1 VNYLLKYTLQRVLL
15 GVLTLWLIVSATFFL
30 LQFMPGSPFNDE
42 KLDAEKLAI
51 LNEKYGLNDP
61 LPVQYARYMGRVI
74 QGDFGVSFVFDNQD
88 VYEKLI
94 LPRLPVTAQVGGQAL
109 VFGAII
115 GIIFGSL
122 AALNRNNPLDQI
134 IVVTAILGV
143 SIPSFVFA
151 MTLQY
156 FLGVKLGWF
165 PVVFVKGK
173 WISSVMPSFIM
184 SLWVISSLTRYM
196 RTELV
201 EVLAS
206 DFILLARA
214 KGLTGSQVIYRH
226 AIRNALIPVITVI
239 GPLTISLLT
248 GSTVI
253 EQIFGIPGVSFLMV
267 QGIMQNDY
275 FIILG
280 VATFYSLLFISV
292 ILITDLMYGVIDP
305 RIRLAGGSE

>member
-1 VNYLLKYTLQRVLL
+1 MIKYTLQRVFL
-15 GVLTLWLIVSATFFL
+15 GLLTLWLIISATFFL

-51 LNEKYGLNDP
+51 LNERYGLNDP
-61 LPVQYARYMGRVI
+61 LPIQYARYMGRVV
-74 QGDFGVSFVFDNQD
+74 QGDFGVSFQFDNQD

-109 VFGAII
+109 IFGCVFGIMMGA
-115 GIIFGSL
+115 L

-143 SIPSFVFA
+143 SVPAFVFA
-151 MTLQY
+151 MAMQY
-156 FLGVKLGWF
+156 FVGVKLGWL

-173 WISSVMPSFIM
+173 WLSSIMPSFIL
-184 SLWVISSLTRYM
+184 SLFVISSLTRFM

-214 KGLTGSQVIYRH
+214 KGLSGAQVIYRH

-239 GPLTISLLT
+239 GPLTIALLT

-280 VATFYSLLFISV
+280 VATFYSLLFIAV